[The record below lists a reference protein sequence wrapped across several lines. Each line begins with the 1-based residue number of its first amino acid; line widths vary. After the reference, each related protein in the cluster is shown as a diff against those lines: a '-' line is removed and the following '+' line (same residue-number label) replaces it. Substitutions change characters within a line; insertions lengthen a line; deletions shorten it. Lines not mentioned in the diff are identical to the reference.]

1 VIEKTKLTTSNS
13 FKNYNHTDKWT
24 EQETKKFYRALELFG
39 TDFSMIAQL
48 FPMRNR
54 MQIKNKF
61 LKEEKLYSDKVDAVF
76 RKKDKSALKLFVKV
90 DKFKELYDLNMD
102 LKSISNGQMPLALTN
117 ATITDKL
124 LKHEEIGNN
133 VSLVKHNNDTV
144 ACRQRDRSESFGTSV
159 IDKEIISDLSALF
172 KNDKPKDIFANKL

>member
-1 VIEKTKLTTSNS
+1 
-13 FKNYNHTDKWT
+13 
-24 EQETKKFYRALELFG
+24 
-39 TDFSMIAQL
+39 
-48 FPMRNR
+48 
-54 MQIKNKF
+54 
-61 LKEEKLYSDKVDAVF
+61 
-76 RKKDKSALKLFVKV
+76 V

-102 LKSISNGQMPLALTN
+102 LKAISNGQMPLALTN
-117 ATITDKL
+117 ATI

-172 KNDKPKDIFANKL
+172 KNDKPKDIFANKM